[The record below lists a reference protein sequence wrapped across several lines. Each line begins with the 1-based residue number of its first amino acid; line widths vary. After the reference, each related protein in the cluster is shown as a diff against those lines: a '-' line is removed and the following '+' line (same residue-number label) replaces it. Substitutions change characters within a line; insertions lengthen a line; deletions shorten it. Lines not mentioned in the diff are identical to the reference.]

1 MEISE
6 RLLRGI
12 AKFLFTNID
21 TIKDEGTKDTVSVSS
36 TCLSEVE
43 YDLATQILTVT
54 FAESGSRY
62 NYLGVTESDY
72 EGLVQALSV
81 GEEYNDSIK
90 YDYPY
95 VRIG

>member
-12 AKFLFTNID
+12 QKFLNTNID
-21 TIKDEGTKDTVSVSS
+21 TIKDEGTKDIVSVSS

-54 FAESGSRY
+54 FVESGATY
-62 NYLGVTESDY
+62 NYYGVPESDY
-72 EGLVQALSV
+72 EGLVHALSV
-81 GEEYNDSIK
+81 GEEYNDRIK

-95 VRIG
+95 VRVG